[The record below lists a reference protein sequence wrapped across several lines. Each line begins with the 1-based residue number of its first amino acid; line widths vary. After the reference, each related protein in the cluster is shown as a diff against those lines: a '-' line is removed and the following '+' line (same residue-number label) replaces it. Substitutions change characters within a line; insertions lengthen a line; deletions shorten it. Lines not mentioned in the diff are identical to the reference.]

1 VDGSLEFNPVSDS
14 AALDR
19 TASSA
24 ASRRALL
31 LALQDDLLRDVGRAF
46 LEVERAERQAD
57 VLRAS
62 VGVQEARVEEAKA
75 RFEAGVAR
83 PLDISLSESRAAD
96 ARVRLIEAE
105 TIARTARTLLGFLV
119 GADLRGVPLDDRVV
133 VPAAQPTP
141 EELRRIAHASRVEIE
156 AAQHEIDAALAAVD
170 EAAGLWWPSVALD
183 VTVFLDRDSE
193 PTDLDWTSF
202 LEVRLPLFTAGRVQI
217 EVRDALSR
225 VRAAKQAHVRAKRA
239 ASTDV
244 EDARARFDEVER
256 RAAAVVVRVDAARRS
271 LEQAEALWQ
280 TGQGTNL
287 ERLVAQDELLS
298 AELELTTADLD
309 RKVRHV
315 EILRAAGTIHGL
327 AGLKRPEPRLT
338 EGPDAE
344 AR

>member
-1 VDGSLEFNPVSDS
+1 M
-14 AALDR
+14 
-19 TASSA
+19 
-24 ASRRALL
+24 
-31 LALQDDLLRDVGRAF
+31 
-46 LEVERAERQAD
+46 
-57 VLRAS
+57 
-62 VGVQEARVEEAKA
+62 
-75 RFEAGVAR
+75 
-83 PLDISLSESRAAD
+83 
-96 ARVRLIEAE
+96 
-105 TIARTARTLLGFLV
+105 
-119 GADLRGVPLDDRVV
+119 
-133 VPAAQPTP
+133 
-141 EELRRIAHASRVEIE
+141 
-156 AAQHEIDAALAAVD
+156 
-170 EAAGLWWPSVALD
+170 
-183 VTVFLDRDSE
+183 
-193 PTDLDWTSF
+193 
-202 LEVRLPLFTAGRVQI
+202 
-217 EVRDALSR
+217 
-225 VRAAKQAHVRAKRA
+225 RAAKQAHVRAKRA